1 MAFNRY
7 NIATGSGSA
16 SKPPRDLNVV
26 IADILSVIPD
36 NQKHRF
42 KVELDPIDTWAAY
55 KAPEQLVTG
64 WKALQRAMID
74 LIPRPSEEWHFRAL
88 SIFSTDPAD
97 EIRAYWEAHPDEVM
111 S

>member
-26 IADILSVIPD
+26 ITDILSVIP
-36 NQKHRF
+36 NEQKHRF
-42 KVELDPIDTWAAY
+42 RVELDPIDAWAAY
-55 KAPEQLVTG
+55 KAG

-74 LIPRPSEEWHFRAL
+74 LIPRPTEEWHFRAL
-88 SIFSTDPAD
+88 SIFSAGSVD